1 MVTLIAKNREINT
14 NLDEVR
20 KAGEIPAVYYGF
32 KQNTTS
38 ISVPMKDF
46 MKVWRSAG
54 ESSTIELQTA
64 GGTIDAIIHDVQ
76 MNPVKDT
83 PVHVDF
89 LIVDANK
96 EIEVKVAIEFVGESP
111 AVKSGTGTLIKV
123 MHEIEVRALPKKLPH
138 TIEVDISSLAEI
150 HSSIHIKDIKLP
162 TGVTAIADGE
172 EVIVSVAEAKEIV
185 EEVVAPVDLSA
196 IEMSVEK
203 GKKEEEG
210 AEAPAE
216 DGKE

>member
-1 MVTLIAKNREINT
+1 MVTLIAKNREIKK

-32 KQNTTS
+32 KQNTTP

-46 MKVWRSAG
+46 MKVWREAG
-54 ESSTIELQTA
+54 ESSTIELKTE
-64 GGTIDAIIHDVQ
+64 GGTIDALIHEVQ

-96 EIEVKVAIEFVGESP
+96 EIEVKVPIEFVGESP

-123 MHEIEVRALPKKLPH
+123 MHELDVKALPKKLPH
-138 TIEVDISSLAEI
+138 AIEVDITSLAEI
-150 HSSIHIKDIKLP
+150 HSAIHIKDIKLP
-162 TGVTAIADGE
+162 EGVTAIAHADD
-172 EVIVSVAEAKEIV
+172 VIVSVAEAKEIV
-185 EEVVAPVDLSA
+185 EEVSAPIDLSA

-203 GKKEEEG
+203 GKKDE
-210 AEAPAE
+210 EAPAE
-216 DGKE
+216 DSKE